1 MRCSLYV
8 GVWSQQFPFLQ
19 QAGCAFL
26 LYSFFFYLFPF
37 RASPFSLFFFFLL
50 LLRSN
55 PCMLRGTPVPRI
67 YTKLY
72 GLRLTPSLL
81 ISKSHCSHYHS
92 VCLSHC
98 FPHLTFRRSVAF
110 SGRVHSPH
118 EDLVDRVCFKTLLLR
133 NTQRISCARS
143 HATVRVCKENRVL
156 QTTENSPIT
165 FYITSFPRTIRI
177 NLTTSFVHR
186 CVCTRSARGVSAKTQ
201 MLLTATFLARY
212 TDLITGELFPYTL
225 SDKLLCGSVG
235 ATNLDGSLCMLFL
248 VL

>member
-1 MRCSLYV
+1 MT
-8 GVWSQQFPFLQ
+8 FPPAGWLRFPLVFFL
-19 QAGCAFL
+19 FL
-26 LYSFFFYLFPF
+26 SFPISRFARFP
-37 RASPFSLFFFFLL
+37 LLLFLL

-67 YTKLY
+67 YTGLF
-72 GLRLTPSLL
+72 GLRLTSSLL

-143 HATVRVCKENRVL
+143 HATVRVCKRK
-156 QTTENSPIT
+156 S
-165 FYITSFPRTIRI
+165 
-177 NLTTSFVHR
+177 
-186 CVCTRSARGVSAKTQ
+186 RSAN
-201 MLLTATFLARY
+201 Y
-212 TDLITGELFPYTL
+212 
-225 SDKLLCGSVG
+225 
-235 ATNLDGSLCMLFL
+235 
-248 VL
+248 